1 MELYVEVG
9 CFAQRSLDAAN
20 LRNLRTDVEVD
31 EADAVMQS
39 LIVKSLESLE
49 QF

>member
-1 MELYVEVG
+1 MQLYVEVG
-9 CFAQRSLDAAN
+9 CFAQRSLDATN

-31 EADAVMQS
+31 ETYAVVQS
-39 LIVKSLESLE
+39 LIVEGLQSLK

>member
-1 MELYVEVG
+1 MQLYVEVG

-31 EADAVMQS
+31 KADAVVQS
-39 LIVKSLESLE
+39 LIVESLQSLK